1 MSARIAINGFGR
13 IGRAAFKIINARD
26 DAEVVVINDLGSIEN
41 LSHLLK
47 YDTAYGKYDKEVSF
61 DEKGIT
67 VAGVHIPVLS
77 ERDPTN
83 LPWKDMEIDVVLECT
98 GAFVKDGAAKAH
110 IEAGA
115 KKVVVSAPTKGDK
128 DDVQTF
134 VKGANEDNYLGQN
147 VISNASCTTNCIA
160 PVAAVIHSEFKVIKS
175 AMTTIHG
182 YTATQNLVD
191 GPHKDPRRG
200 RAAALN
206 MIPTSTGAAIATTKT
221 IPDLEGLFDGVAVR
235 VPVLVGSLTD
245 MTFLIS
251 RKTTV
256 EEVNEVLEKASKTD
270 RYKGVLAVTSEPI
283 VSQDIV
289 GDPHSSIVDLEF
301 TRVIDGD
308 FVKILSWYDNEWGY
322 SNRLVEMALLT
333 TE

>member
-1 MSARIAINGFGR
+1 MSAQIAINGFGR
-13 IGRAAFKIINARD
+13 IGRAAFKIISERD
-26 DAEVVVINDLGSIEN
+26 DAEVVVINDLTSIEN

-47 YDTAYGKYDKEVSF
+47 YDTAYGKYGKEVSF
-61 DEKGIT
+61 DDKGLI
-67 VAGVHIPVLS
+67 VDGRSIPVLS
-77 ERDPTN
+77 EKDPTN
-83 LPWKDMEIDVVLECT
+83 LPWADMNIDVVLECT
-98 GAFVKDGAAKAH
+98 GAFVKDGAAKKH

-115 KKVVVSAPTKGDK
+115 KRVVVSAPTKGEN

-160 PVAAVIHSEFKVIKS
+160 PVAAVIHNEFKVLKS

-221 IPDLEGLFDGVAVR
+221 IPELEGLFDGIAVR

-245 MTFLIS
+245 MTFLLS

-256 EEVNEVLEKASKTD
+256 EEVNKVLEEASKKE
-270 RYKGVLAVTSEPI
+270 RYKGVLAITREPI

-289 GDPHSSIVDLEF
+289 GNPHSSIVDLEF

-308 FVKILSWYDNEWGY
+308 LVKILSWYDNEWGY